1 MTFSIENIVL
11 VGVFG
16 LLGIGLYGLLATRN
30 LIKIIMALQ
39 IMVKAAIIGLVL
51 AGKVSGQIDIGQ
63 STAATVLV
71 ADTMVAVVGLALAVQ
86 IRLRW
91 GTLDVSAVSKLKR
104 ISMVNALILT
114 TIFLPWLGAIAVW
127 LVRDRNSRLQHTL
140 AVGFSCVAGIAAL
153 ALLPFLADHATFNLP
168 LSYSTSVSSVW
179 GSLTFVPDAM
189 GILLTV
195 IATVIGSLAII
206 FSINYM
212 HGEAQLGRYYSLILI
227 FIGAMSGLVLTGSLL
242 FLFFFWEI
250 TALCS
255 YALISFYNDDPK
267 AVAGG
272 IKALIITQLG
282 GAGLLV
288 GALAIAA
295 KTGSFEI
302 ALFLE
307 TASTFSPALLG
318 LIAFG
323 FIFAAAAKSAQVPF
337 QTWLPDAME
346 APTPVS
352 ALIHAATM
360 VNAGIYLLFR
370 FYPAFEAVPGWK
382 TTVLVVGLLTAL
394 LAAIMAAVAGDLKR
408 VLAYSTVSQL
418 GYMVYAIG
426 LGGVFAAQFHLLSH
440 AVFKALLFLGAGAVI
455 HSAGTRQMNQMGGL
469 GKEMPFV
476 RNVFIIGALALAGIP
491 ILNGFW
497 SKELILET
505 GFVEGPL
512 WAYLIMLAGSGITAY
527 YTTRMVWMVFF
538 GEPAK
543 PSRRV
548 HDAKMAMRVALIPL
562 AVGALTTWLLA
573 GPLSAASSRSLPF
586 HKLHE
591 LTTLRLVEEILLAPA
606 TWIAMAVISVGLLSW
621 VFRAKLGWL
630 SKSLVWLAFA
640 AKNSF
645 GFEKLNQ
652 LVVTLIQ
659 RAASLLRKTQTGQLN
674 WNITALISCLVI
686 VLIIVIWGI

>member
-1 MTFSIENIVL
+1 
-11 VGVFG
+11 
-16 LLGIGLYGLLATRN
+16 
-30 LIKIIMALQ
+30 
-39 IMVKAAIIGLVL
+39 
-51 AGKVSGQIDIGQ
+51 
-63 STAATVLV
+63 
-71 ADTMVAVVGLALAVQ
+71 
-86 IRLRW
+86 
-91 GTLDVSAVSKLKR
+91 
-104 ISMVNALILT
+104 MVNVLILS
-114 TIFLPWLGAIAVW
+114 TIFLPWLGAAAVW
-127 LVRDRNSRLQHTL
+127 LVRDRNSRLLHIL
-140 AVGFSCVAGIAAL
+140 ATGFSLAAAAAAL
-153 ALLPFLADHATFNLP
+153 AILPLLSEHATFNLP
-168 LSYSTSVSSVW
+168 LSAQNSTSSVW
-179 GSLTFVPDAM
+179 GSLTFIPDAM
-189 GILLTV
+189 GVLLTI

-295 KTGSFEI
+295 QTGSFN
-302 ALFLE
+302 LE
-307 TASTFSPALLG
+307 TFLSSVSTFSPTLLG
-318 LIAFG
+318 WIAFG
-323 FIFAAAAKSAQVPF
+323 FLFASAAKSAQVPF

-382 TTVLVVGLLTAL
+382 TAVMAVGMLTAF
-394 LAAIMAAVAGDLKR
+394 LAALMAAVAGDLKR

-418 GYMVYAIG
+418 GYMVFAIG
-426 LGGVFAAQFHLLSH
+426 VGGLFAAQFHLFSH
-440 AVFKALLFLGAGAVI
+440 AVFKALLFLGAGSVI
-455 HSAGTRQMNQMGGL
+455 HSVGTRQMDQMGGL

-505 GFVEGPL
+505 GFTEGPR
-512 WAYLIMLAGSGITAY
+512 WAYLVMLAGSGITAY
-527 YTTRMVWMVFF
+527 YTARMVWMVFF
-538 GEPAK
+538 GEPAH
-543 PSRRV
+543 PSRKV
-548 HDAKMAMRVALIPL
+548 HDAQMAMRVALLPL
-562 AVGALTTWLLA
+562 AIGALTTWLLA
-573 GPLSAASSRSLPF
+573 GLLSKASADTLPF
-586 HKLHE
+586 HGLHE
-591 LTTLRLVEEILLAPA
+591 LTTLELAEEILLAPA
-606 TWIAMAVISVGLLSW
+606 TWIAMAVIAAGFLTW
-621 VFRAKLGWL
+621 VFRGKLTWL
-630 SKSLVWLAFA
+630 SKSFAWLAFA

-645 GFEKLNQ
+645 GFEKINQ
-652 LVVTLIQ
+652 FVVTLIQ
-659 RAASLLRKTQTGQLN
+659 RSASLLRKTQTGQLN
-674 WNITALISCLVI
+674 WNIAALISCLVI